1 MAYGR
6 RRGTYQPMPRRSRKG
21 RSSNSP
27 RSQTRCLRVVAGA
40 YRATRTE
47 QVERET
53 DTPPL
58 DLYLNK
64 RIAEFEARLEAF
76 GMAQLIR
83 DSNAAISNTL
93 RQRTLNRRKNLP
105 KFKEARSGTARA
117 EWARRWVGDG
127 ATHEALQRDWQ
138 VRWEAIQRRRETAT
152 KTERGIHPPRG
163 SRRPEIRE
171 RSLKT
176 SQRATQTR
184 KRPPRPDADGKD
196 RASSIPFPMQS
207 PWGDDA
213 AMQLRLRSAREA
225 NTRRP

>member
-1 MAYGR
+1 MHTGR
-6 RRGTYQPMPRRSRKG
+6 HG
-21 RSSNSP
+21 
-27 RSQTRCLRVVAGA
+27 
-40 YRATRTE
+40 TE

-64 RIAEFEARLEAF
+64 RIAEFEARLEAS

-83 DSNAAISNTL
+83 DSNAAITNTL

-152 KTERGIHPPRG
+152 KTERGIHPLEAAEDPRFEKDPLKLHKGLLKHESALLVQMRTGKIGLAAFLFQCKVPGVMTPRCNCG
-163 SRRPEIRE
+163 SGAPEKPIHVVLDCSKYHEERRA
-171 RSLKT
+171 L
-176 SQRATQTR
+176 
-184 KRPPRPDADGKD
+184 
-196 RASSIPFPMQS
+196 
-207 PWGDDA
+207 A
-213 AMQLRLRSAREA
+213 A
-225 NTRRP
+225 P